1 MHSTHSKATTMFGDK
16 VDKPVAIIVH
26 NFYSQSSMMMMMME
40 VNPCLTGRLARILD
54 KCSRM
59 IE

>member
-1 MHSTHSKATTMFGDK
+1 MFGDK

-40 VNPCLTGRLARILD
+40 VNPCLTGETGPYLETNAA
-54 KCSRM
+54 
-59 IE
+59 E